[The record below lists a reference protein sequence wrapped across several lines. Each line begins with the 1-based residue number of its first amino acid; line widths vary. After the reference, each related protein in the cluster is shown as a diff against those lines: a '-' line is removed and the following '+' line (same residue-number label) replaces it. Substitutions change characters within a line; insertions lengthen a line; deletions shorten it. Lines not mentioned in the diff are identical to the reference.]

1 MFTYFF
7 TNQEQ
12 VVTFLDFLLLP
23 QYLFLEFYNQR
34 FYLQTKIK
42 KENEKSVLTRPETK
56 IKFIAWLK
64 KVVPNTNQND
74 FVLIIN
80 SKNQELIYD
89 IHCLEY
95 KFVIKAR
102 QIHFVDFTGSLFYD
116 LYFEFYSSNV
126 SNIFYSIKHHCIL
139 HSPWLIVA
147 TTFSFT
153 GFAFLCPLPW
163 SI

>member
-56 IKFIAWLK
+56 IKFIA
-64 KVVPNTNQND
+64 
-74 FVLIIN
+74 
-80 SKNQELIYD
+80 
-89 IHCLEY
+89 
-95 KFVIKAR
+95 
-102 QIHFVDFTGSLFYD
+102 
-116 LYFEFYSSNV
+116 
-126 SNIFYSIKHHCIL
+126 
-139 HSPWLIVA
+139 
-147 TTFSFT
+147 
-153 GFAFLCPLPW
+153 
-163 SI
+163 